1 MMQKQAWICT
11 SLVSALWF
19 ICTTSQTNKC
29 TAKVQPLRKVSL
41 SLRMQREPVFG
52 CLRGACEPY
61 WHFDAEWSDN
71 CTSQSLHV
79 SAALNVAQ
87 RPLVCIW
94 ATVPIGGGVALQHWT
109 FNSVAT
115 FPKMLEREESCKV
128 TEGMTVKCK
137 IMPVFVATRQH
148 RGSKFINS
156 GKGNVHWPPTSIG
169 SSISKLNRATET
181 WRLPNRSCSLL
192 KPLLW
197 MWLSFS

>member
-1 MMQKQAWICT
+1 MQKQAWICT

-41 SLRMQREPVFG
+41 SLRMQREPFFG

-115 FPKMLEREESCKV
+115 FPQNARTWGILQGYRRHDSEMQNHAFLLLRDNTQAASSPIVGRVMCNDHQ
-128 TEGMTVKCK
+128 
-137 IMPVFVATRQH
+137 PVSA
-148 RGSKFINS
+148 
-156 GKGNVHWPPTSIG
+156 
-169 SSISKLNRATET
+169 RAFQ
-181 WRLPNRSCSLL
+181 N
-192 KPLLW
+192 
-197 MWLSFS
+197 